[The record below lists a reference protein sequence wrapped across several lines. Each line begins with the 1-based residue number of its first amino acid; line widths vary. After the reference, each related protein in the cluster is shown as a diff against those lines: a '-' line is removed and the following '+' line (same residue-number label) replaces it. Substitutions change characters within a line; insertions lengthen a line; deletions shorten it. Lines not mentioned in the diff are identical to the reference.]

1 MNPRHGSKETAVHGS
16 TNRGAIVTD
25 SRLLRSA
32 SARNCR
38 NQAWLLKNS
47 YPRNSLKIKLRWD
60 ALQTTIS
67 VLVDISY
74 PPNFH
79 CFEQNGVFQQPQ
91 AIALKTPSSRVLS
104 EMAILRQLT
113 YRACIAM
120 LSNDP
125 CQF

>member
-47 YPRNSLKIKLRWD
+47 
-60 ALQTTIS
+60 
-67 VLVDISY
+67 
-74 PPNFH
+74 
-79 CFEQNGVFQQPQ
+79 CFAKTVEILGVVNAQQ
-91 AIALKTPSSRVLS
+91 IGDRRL
-104 EMAILRQLT
+104 
-113 YRACIAM
+113 
-120 LSNDP
+120 
-125 CQF
+125 